1 MLKILI
7 VGKDSY
13 IGNHIDRW
21 LSECGCNVSQLDVL
35 TDEWKTYN
43 YNGYDS
49 IVHVAGIVHRPE
61 CNDWELYK
69 RVNTDMP
76 TAIAQKAKSCGVRQ
90 YIYISTMGVYGVNKK
105 LTPNIINANTPLMPD
120 DMYSRSKLMAEE
132 GLMKLQDDS
141 FNVVCVRPPSVYG
154 KDCRGGY
161 ISGFASIVKLLPVI
175 PLAYEDV
182 KQSFI
187 YIDNLSELVRQ
198 AIVNNLHGVY
208 CPQDEKSVNA
218 NTLMKAIAEGM
229 GKKRW
234 ISRILG
240 WGVRLMSFLPLV
252 QKAYGGVEYSKSLSD
267 IEGIDYVVVPF
278 EEGIRRTVIK
288 K

>member
-69 RVNTDMP
+69 RVNTGMP

-132 GLMKLQDDS
+132 GLMKLQDGS

-154 KDCRGGY
+154 KGCRGGY

-278 EEGIRRTVIK
+278 EEGIRRTVN
-288 K
+288 

>member
-278 EEGIRRTVIK
+278 EEGIRRTVN
-288 K
+288 

>member
-1 MLKILI
+1 
-7 VGKDSY
+7 
-13 IGNHIDRW
+13 
-21 LSECGCNVSQLDVL
+21 
-35 TDEWKTYN
+35 
-43 YNGYDS
+43 
-49 IVHVAGIVHRPE
+49 
-61 CNDWELYK
+61 
-69 RVNTDMP
+69 MP

-278 EEGIRRTVIK
+278 EEGIRRTVN
-288 K
+288 

>member
-35 TDEWKTYN
+35 TDEWETYN
-43 YNGYDS
+43 YSGYDS

-278 EEGIRRTVIK
+278 EEGIRRTVN
-288 K
+288 

>member
-132 GLMKLQDDS
+132 GLMKLQDGS

-154 KDCRGGY
+154 KGCRGGY

-218 NTLMKAIAEGM
+218 NTLMKALAEGM

-278 EEGIRRTVIK
+278 EEGIRRTVN
-288 K
+288 

>member
-35 TDEWKTYN
+35 TDEWETYN
-43 YNGYDS
+43 YSRYDS

-278 EEGIRRTVIK
+278 EEGIRRTVN
-288 K
+288 

>member
-35 TDEWKTYN
+35 TDEWETYN
-43 YNGYDS
+43 YSGYDS

-154 KDCRGGY
+154 KGCRGGY

-240 WGVRLMSFLPLV
+240 RGVRLMSFLPLV

-278 EEGIRRTVIK
+278 EEGIRRTVN
-288 K
+288 